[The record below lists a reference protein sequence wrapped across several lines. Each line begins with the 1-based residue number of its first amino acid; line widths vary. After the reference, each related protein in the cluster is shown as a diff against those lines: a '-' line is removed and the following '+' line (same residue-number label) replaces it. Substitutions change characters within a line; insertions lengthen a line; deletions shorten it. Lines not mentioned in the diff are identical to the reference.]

1 MPDPKR
7 RWVEERNRDFYHRR
21 AMELGY
27 RSRATFKLMEMD
39 KRFRLLRN
47 GMRVLELGSSPGG
60 WTQYASERVG
70 REGLV
75 VAVDEENLKPLGLSQ
90 VRFIRAD
97 VMDRSL
103 ESSVAAVL
111 EPATV
116 DLVLSDLA
124 PDMTGRYEL
133 DHERQM
139 ALARRAVEISRAF
152 LRKKGNL
159 VVKIFEGRL
168 SPELVRSVRPFFSK
182 TTKFR
187 AAASRKRST
196 ESYLLCLGLK
206 G

>member
-1 MPDPKR
+1 M
-7 RWVEERNRDFYHRR
+7 EERKRDVYHRR

-39 KRFRLLRN
+39 RRFRLLRR

-70 REGLV
+70 RDGLV
-75 VAVDEENLKPLGLSQ
+75 VAVDEEDLKPLGLSQ
-90 VRFIRAD
+90 VRFIKAD
-97 VMDRSL
+97 VMDQAL
-103 ESSVAAVL
+103 ESSVSALLA
-111 EPATV
+111 PGTV
-116 DLVLSDLA
+116 DLTLSDLA

-133 DHERQM
+133 DEERQV
-139 ALARRAVEISRAF
+139 ALARRAVEISKEF
-152 LRKKGNL
+152 LRKRGNL
-159 VVKIFEGRL
+159 VVKIFEGKL
-168 SPELVRSVRPFFSK
+168 SPDLVRSVRLSFSK

-196 ESYLLCLGLK
+196 ESYLLCLGFK